1 MDVSAPNFG
10 HMLHAPSAGLCR
22 CGAYGCI
29 EAAAGF
35 YGILRAAFEVPADTI
50 PAKFVPVAELDKIA
64 ASARQ
69 GHRMAGYAF
78 RQAGIALGNGISRM
92 LSLYE
97 RMPVHVTGPGIRYFD
112 LMLPGIEEG
121 LAQSM
126 QVRLQGAPEI
136 SVAPDEQ
143 RLVFEGHLERAL
155 GAIDADITATGV
167 S

>member
-1 MDVSAPNFG
+1 
-10 HMLHAPSAGLCR
+10 
-22 CGAYGCI
+22 
-29 EAAAGF
+29 
-35 YGILRAAFEVPADTI
+35 
-50 PAKFVPVAELDKIA
+50 
-64 ASARQ
+64 
-69 GHRMAGYAF
+69 
-78 RQAGIALGNGISRM
+78 M

-136 SVAPDEQ
+136 SVVPDEQ

-155 GAIDADITATGV
+155 GAIDADIATTGL